1 MRSIKS
7 SDGWKLIE
15 YNVLG
20 KEVCES
26 QLFNLTAN
34 PHELIDEHHCPVIAP
49 QVEAKQGRSL
59 GDEQRNL
66 AYHPDYQAK
75 RKEMASLLAYEM
87 KRLGDPYDLKGTY
100 SKEMPKRPNQRKKPP
115 KKTSRSGRAVH

>member
-1 MRSIKS
+1 M
-7 SDGWKLIE
+7 
-15 YNVLG
+15 LG
-20 KEVCES
+20 KEVRET

-34 PHELIDEHHCPVIAP
+34 PDELIDEHHCPVIAP

-59 GDEQRNL
+59 GNEQRNL

-87 KRLGDPYDLKGTY
+87 KQLGDPYDLQGAY

-115 KKTSRSGRAVH
+115 KKGSGSGRVGN